1 MSFNIRTACM
11 ELTRFPATISPR
23 PKCSTVRAFPC
34 CWRGI
39 RWGWHGDSVT
49 KVKDLSAK
57 TVMTTG
63 MIMPAC
69 SMVAALNSLQKA
81 SV

>member
-1 MSFNIRTACM
+1 
-11 ELTRFPATISPR
+11 
-23 PKCSTVRAFPC
+23 
-34 CWRGI
+34 
-39 RWGWHGDSVT
+39 VT